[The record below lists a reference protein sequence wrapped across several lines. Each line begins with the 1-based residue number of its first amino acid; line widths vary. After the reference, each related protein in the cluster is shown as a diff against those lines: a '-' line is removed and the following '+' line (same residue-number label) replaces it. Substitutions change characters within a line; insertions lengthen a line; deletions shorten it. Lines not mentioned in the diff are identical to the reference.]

1 MARPNV
7 SSPGQTCPAPGPDG
21 RFDDLHVRPRR
32 IAGRAWALRAPYFIA
47 PSQQTHIPFVLWLG
61 REAKARIEPSC
72 VVAKSVEPQSHDN
85 GRADNEFPAGD
96 GSKILVHEPAKQSCK
111 PAKLDLLAL
120 EPGDQPAVGNRGG
133 CIAAI
138 KRVCPVDDG
147 VIARI
152 GGMRACGLRSLG
164 PDWIARHQS
173 SAVSEVIF

>member
-1 MARPNV
+1 M
-7 SSPGQTCPAPGPDG
+7 GFT
-21 RFDDLHVRPRR
+21 
-32 IAGRAWALRAPYFIA
+32 RAYFIA

-85 GRADNEFPAGD
+85 GTSRNELPAGN
-96 GSKILVHEPAKQSCK
+96 GSKILVHEPAKQSRK

-120 EPGDQPAVGNRGG
+120 EPGVQPAVGDRGR

-138 KRVCPVDDG
+138 KRVCLVDDG

-152 GGMRACGLRSLG
+152 ALGGGCGLVACGLLDRTGLRDIIRL
-164 PDWIARHQS
+164 PCLK
-173 SAVSEVIF
+173 